1 LLRGT
6 KEVIDPEDIE
16 MLQDLVLAAVNDAL
30 NKSQEMVSSE
40 MGKLTGG
47 LNIPGFKNMKHYPE
61 PILKLINSLSTLPGI
76 GKKTAERL
84 ALLILHTPNHEA
96 ATLAADII
104 ELKTSVR
111 LRTICFSLIDKDKC
125 RICSDP
131 LRDKKL
137 ICVVEN
143 PTDMAAIE
151 KSNAFSGTY
160 HILGGALSPID
171 GIGPDDIRI
180 KELLKRADPE
190 KTKEIIL
197 ATKTN
202 VEGEATASYLLEKL
216 RNTKIKITRIASGIP
231 TGGDLQYID
240 PLTMQK
246 AMEKRYGF

>member
-1 LLRGT
+1 MI
-6 KEVIDPEDIE
+6 K
-16 MLQDLVLAAVNDAL
+16 
-30 NKSQEMVSSE
+30 
-40 MGKLTGG
+40 
-47 LNIPGFKNMKHYPE
+47 
-61 PILKLINSLSTLPGI
+61 SLSTLPGI

-84 ALLILHTPNHEA
+84 ALHILHAPNHEA

-104 ELKTSVR
+104 ELKTSVK
-111 LRTICFSLIDKDKC
+111 LCIDCFSLSDKDKC
-125 RICSDP
+125 RICTDP
-131 LRDKKL
+131 LRDKTL

-151 KSNAFSGTY
+151 KSNAFFGTY

-180 KELLKRADPE
+180 KELFKRADAT
-190 KTKEIIL
+190 KVKEIIL

-202 VEGEATASYLLEKL
+202 VEGEATASYLLERLKK
-216 RNTKIKITRIASGIP
+216 TKIKITRIASGIP
-231 TGGDLQYID
+231 MGGDLQYID